1 MQEYPIHHKNTT
13 KVARTQHF
21 AAIYND
27 QISLSSFYPKAE
39 LTIESTDFF
48 DETVNIYA
56 HCSLDY
62 GICPYCGAKSNK
74 VHSHYTRHIWDLP
87 ILGKKNVLHL
97 RMRKF
102 FCMNPECRYHT
113 FAEQPGIE
121 IFRYRRR
128 TRRCEIVQSRHAL
141 KHSSNVASKL
151 LSCQGICLSGSTI
164 LRDLHRLKPSLHAD
178 VKRIGIDDW
187 AQKKGRVYGSII
199 IDLDR
204 STVIDLLDDRE
215 QESFGAWLEKHRSVE
230 LASRDRSTDYSAA
243 IASSGREITEVA
255 DKFHLI
261 KNIQDRFIKV
271 LSEHYNDYRTMVRN
285 DEHPPESPKDNQW
298 ESRKEESS
306 SATIKEKIDSRQTMF
321 NEVKELQ
328 AKGFRPTTISRKLG
342 ISRVTATKYCSMEF
356 LPERACKHRNGYERF
371 DKYVEEEAWK
381 GKALS
386 SIYEEIKDLGFKG
399 SRTPFYDHYRYLSD
413 GHRGYRPKGYK
424 PKRKEKVLDKRS
436 ALVPIKTMAS
446 VVFNHMGGKEL
457 NDEDKRLM
465 NILKQA
471 SWFNQM
477 YEATDSF
484 YNIIKGSD
492 SIELI
497 RWMKKYWKTNI
508 AHLKTFIK
516 GVKLDYTAVKNTIVY
531 NVTNGITEGF
541 VNKLKVVK
549 RIMYGKASIGLL
561 KNKLTMEHVLFN

>member
-13 KVARTQHF
+13 KVSSIKHF
-21 AAIYND
+21 ATIYDD

-39 LTIESTDFF
+39 IIIENIDFN
-48 DETVNIYA
+48 DDVVNIYA
-56 HCSLDY
+56 HGSLDY
-62 GICPYCGAKSNK
+62 GTCPYCGSRSRK
-74 VHSHYTRHIWDLP
+74 VHSHYIRHVWDLP

-102 FCMNPECRYHT
+102 FCLNQGCRYHT

-128 TRRCEIVQSRHAL
+128 TRRCEIVQIQHAL
-141 KHSSNVASKL
+141 KHSSNVARKL
-151 LSCQGICLSGSTI
+151 LSNQGICLSTSTI
-164 LRDLHRLKPSLHAD
+164 LRDLHRLSPSSHSD

-187 AQKKGRVYGSII
+187 AKKKGRVYGSII

-215 QESFGAWLEKHRSVE
+215 QESFGTWLEKHQSVE

-243 IASSGREITEVA
+243 IAASGRNITEVA

-285 DEHPPESPKDNQW
+285 NEETPDNSKDNHLNFK
-298 ESRKEESS
+298 KEECSS
-306 SATIKEKIDSRQTMF
+306 VVIEEKVDSRQIMF

-328 AKGFRPTTISRKLG
+328 KKGFRSTTISRKLG
-342 ISRVTATKYCSMEF
+342 ISRQTATKYFFMEF
-356 LPERACKHRNGYERF
+356 LPERASKHRNGYEKF
-371 DKYVEEEAWK
+371 DKYVEEEVWK

-386 SIYEEIKDLGFKG
+386 SIYEEVKNLGFKG

-424 PKRKEKVLDKRS
+424 PEKKDKVVDERS

-446 VVFNHMGGKEL
+446 VVFNHMVGKEL
-457 NDEDKRLM
+457 NDEDRKLI
-465 NILKQA
+465 NILKGA

-477 YEATDSF
+477 YEATNSF
-484 YNIIKGSD
+484 CKIIKGSE

-497 RWMKKYWKTNI
+497 RWMRKYWKTNI

-516 GVKLDYTAVKNTIVY
+516 GVKLDYNAVKNTIIY
-531 NVTNGITEGF
+531 DITNGITEGF